1 MELDWG
7 NLVEDWDGENCW
19 RNQAQEDC
27 SGPKKNLG
35 DSSNWGCMSA
45 STDCAAAVSRPRSG
59 VLVALAGHG
68 KQGTPQR
75 HGLIPDNMNNLDCE
89 LVVG

>member
-19 RNQAQEDC
+19 RYQAQEDY
-27 SGPKKNLG
+27 SGPKRNLG
-35 DSSNWGCMSA
+35 DSSNWDCMFA
-45 STDCAAAVSRPRSG
+45 SKDYAAAVSRPRSRVSV
-59 VLVALAGHG
+59 VLAKHE
-68 KQGTPQR
+68 KRGTLQR
-75 HGLIPDNMNNLDCE
+75 HGLVPNSKNNPNCE